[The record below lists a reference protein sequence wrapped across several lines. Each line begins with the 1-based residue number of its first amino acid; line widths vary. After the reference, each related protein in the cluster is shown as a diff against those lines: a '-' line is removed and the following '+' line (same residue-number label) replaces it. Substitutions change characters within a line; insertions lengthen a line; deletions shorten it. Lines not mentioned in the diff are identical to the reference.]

1 MSRSQSIP
9 SPALNREPSA
19 SQLSEIRRLTQ
30 HVLRIDDWPDRLH
43 PVTTRGEADTVLRT
57 LLSAYGIKTPGHSP
71 DLLEEIK
78 RLQPQP
84 AGFIRLSAPTPPLSL
99 ADELA
104 RIEKK
109 GRTMRPKLP
118 PIEPDQTWLGWAAS
132 ITSHNTERACEHC
145 GGTGKALGSPSVPE
159 ILGAITG
166 LTSPT
171 LTPQRVRNRLT
182 NPDLE
187 TLRRVAD
194 LIGGDLE
201 LAAEFCGTLVEAFD
215 KHPIRDRRRRS
226 A

>member
-132 ITSHNTERACEHC
+132 ITGHNTERA
-145 GGTGKALGSPSVPE
+145 
-159 ILGAITG
+159 
-166 LTSPT
+166 
-171 LTPQRVRNRLT
+171 
-182 NPDLE
+182 
-187 TLRRVAD
+187 
-194 LIGGDLE
+194 
-201 LAAEFCGTLVEAFD
+201 
-215 KHPIRDRRRRS
+215 
-226 A
+226 